1 MFAQNTAACVSLSNI
16 YNVKDRNAPPNGT
29 KNAITKRRLNRP
41 ERQPYLVIEESGA
54 YTALNFRVK
63 QFFLRKNFFFTVA
76 SETQKL
82 RQRSGAYNHS
92 IFDVKLFFLKRI
104 SFLRMRRKPE
114 GFVSGAALIAVQF
127 SASSKSFEIVFRKPL
142 PVAGP
147 VGLASP
153 RLREWRF

>member
-16 YNVKDRNAPPNGT
+16 HNVKDRNAPPNGT
-29 KNAITKRRLNRP
+29 KNSITKRRLNRP

-63 QFFLRKNFFFTVA
+63 QFFLRKNFFFA
-76 SETQKL
+76 AALETL
-82 RQRSGAYNHS
+82 EPPQRSGAYNRS

-104 SFLRMRRKPE
+104 SFLRVRPE
-114 GFVSGAALIAVQF
+114 PWGFFSGAALIAVQF
-127 SASSKSFEIVFRKPL
+127 SASSKSFEKVFRKPL